1 MRTRLTPVC
10 MKPLLTVAAASFLTA
25 CSTGPEEAILSS
37 FFAAARLRDST
48 ALASIAAVGFEPNEQ
63 GVITSFTIA
72 SVSPGR
78 RRPLTDRRIAELS
91 VESPHPADPGTYN
104 GEMETK
110 DVTIAAPVRRPNG
123 QISDRRLVVTVE
135 RAILTGE
142 TEIVGHW
149 VISQIK
155 EVGQSASW

>member
-1 MRTRLTPVC
+1 MQTRLTPVC
-10 MKPLLTVAAASFLTA
+10 MKPLLTVAAASLLTA

-48 ALASIAAVGFEPNEQ
+48 ALASVAAVGFEPNEQ
-63 GVITSFTIA
+63 GVVTRFTIT

-78 RRPLTDRRIAELS
+78 RKPLTDRRIAEMS
-91 VESPHPADPGTYN
+91 VESSHPVDLGTYN

-110 DVTIAAPVRRPNG
+110 DVTIAAPVKRPSG
-123 QISDRRLVVTVE
+123 QLSDRRLVVTME

-149 VISQIK
+149 VITGIK
-155 EVGQSASW
+155 EIGELVTR

>member
-1 MRTRLTPVC
+1 
-10 MKPLLTVAAASFLTA
+10 MKRPLTVAAAFLLTG

-37 FFAAARLRDST
+37 FFAAARLRDNT

-63 GVITSFTIA
+63 GVITRFTIT

-78 RRPLTDRRIAELS
+78 RKPLIDRRIAELS
-91 VESPHPADPGTYN
+91 VESPHPVDLGMYN

-110 DVTIAAPVRRPNG
+110 DVTIAAPVKRPNG

-149 VISQIK
+149 VITAIK
-155 EVGQSASW
+155 EGGELVNW